1 MNRRGSLDSSE
12 AGRCVED
19 ERWSGASGMTRLAV
33 DDENADTDDEGDG
46 DDDDDNGNAAGFDD
60 NVRDG
65 ARGSEA
71 DDGCA
76 NPSSSS
82 SSSSV
87 DEAAGD
93 ECAE

>member
-1 MNRRGSLDSSE
+1 MNSRGSLDSSE

-19 ERWSGASGMTRLAV
+19 ERRSGASGMTRLAV
-33 DDENADTDDEGDG
+33 DDGEDADADDADDECSV
-46 DDDDDNGNAAGFDD
+46 AGFDD

-71 DDGCA
+71 DNGCA
-76 NPSSSS
+76 TPSSSS